1 LFCGE
6 QKNCFQRPHQFVT
19 ECPSVAQNRAVVTSL
34 PLGRT
39 LPQEISSSFEALIS
53 KARTR
58 FPKKSK
64 HLAEKVGRSIAYACM
79 SK

>member
-58 FPKKSK
+58 FPKNPNTSPKK
-64 HLAEKVGRSIAYACM
+64 LAA
-79 SK
+79 